1 MNTRNEV
8 GFAPAQSAFDRSLS
22 LEQIRRQAPAVFAMA
37 PSERLSE
44 RYVFIQTQRV
54 LEGLASA
61 GFVPTEARQWLGRR
75 SDPEHARHMIRL
87 RRNCE
92 TVDLH
97 ECVPEVVFLNSH
109 NGTSGYQLRV
119 GIFRALCT
127 NGLIVSAA
135 LFPAIC
141 VSHRKDVV
149 DEAIAGALSLAARF
163 DELGGL
169 IERMQQRRLSCGEQM
184 HFAEQAMELR
194 YPVLASAGVVPSD
207 LLACHR
213 PQDDGVDLWRTFNR
227 VQENLLRGGFHKYSA
242 SGRLTS
248 ARRIRSI
255 KEDVRLNSALWDL
268 SSGLLA
274 A

>member
-1 MNTRNEV
+1 MNITNEV

-22 LEQIRRQAPAVFAMA
+22 LEQIRRQAPAVFATA
-37 PSERLSE
+37 PSERLSQK
-44 RYVFIQTQRV
+44 YIFIQTQRV

-75 SDPEHARHMIRL
+75 SNPLHARHMIRL
-87 RRNCE
+87 RRQCE
-92 TVDLH
+92 TVALH
-97 ECVPEVVFLNSH
+97 ECVPEVIFLNSH

-135 LFPAIC
+135 LFPAFC

-163 DELGGL
+163 DELGSL
-169 IERMQQRRLSCGEQM
+169 IERMEQRRLTCGEQM
-184 HFAEQAMELR
+184 HFAEQAMQLR
-194 YPVLASAGVVPSD
+194 YPVLAEAGVIPSE

-213 PQDDGVDLWRTFNR
+213 VEDDGPDLWRTFNR
-227 VQENLLRGGFHKYSA
+227 VQENLLRGGFRKYS
-242 SGRLTS
+242 STGRMTS

-255 KEDVRLNSALWDL
+255 REDVRINGGLWDL
-268 SSGLLA
+268 SAALLA